1 MSKQDEK
8 TQRMTKF
15 QLIITHESC
24 VTLKEVEEVF
34 HIVERLIED
43 FVWWK
48 LVLVI
53 TMTTK
58 KESKKEKTMA
68 IKHGKAKGGQKG
80 GQYGLP

>member
-1 MSKQDEK
+1 
-8 TQRMTKF
+8 
-15 QLIITHESC
+15 
-24 VTLKEVEEVF
+24 
-34 HIVERLIED
+34 VERLIED

>member
-1 MSKQDEK
+1 
-8 TQRMTKF
+8 MTKF
-15 QLIITHESC
+15 KLIITHESC
-24 VTLKEVEEVF
+24 ATLKEVF